1 MMMTKMMNAH
11 LEKESAVPWWAAF
24 GAPLIGVPL
33 LVALLALGTGRETT
47 SGAGQPVDHGFGV
60 EQVESVEASAEITAE
75 FQEVSGR
82 SHC

>member
-1 MMMTKMMNAH
+1 MMTKTMNAH
-11 LEKESAVPWWAAF
+11 LPKESAVPWWAAF

-33 LVALLALGTGRETT
+33 LVALLALGSGGETR
-47 SGAGQPVDHGFGV
+47 SGGAQPVDAGYGV
-60 EQVESVEASAEITAE
+60 EQVESMKASAEIAPE

>member
-1 MMMTKMMNAH
+1 MMTKTMNPH
-11 LEKESAVPWWAAF
+11 LQKESAVPWWAAF

-33 LVALLALGTGRETT
+33 LVALLALGSGGETK
-47 SGAGQPVDHGFGV
+47 SGAAQPADAGFGV
-60 EQVESVEASAEITAE
+60 EQVESVKASAEIVPE